1 MPRPRLDRRIGVG
14 YTCIVTQLSIRRP
27 RSPRQ
32 AAARSSPLDR
42 RLDARLF
49 RALAD
54 PTRLHLLACLAKCAR
69 PATVGEIAACCRVDL
84 SVVSR
89 HLRLLE
95 AAGVLMSER
104 RGRLVLY
111 AVRTA
116 DVCAVLRAIAD
127 ALEQCCPPGESGCC
141 ADACATACAPT
152 PDAAAPPPAGKEA
165 RRARR

>member
-1 MPRPRLDRRIGVG
+1 M
-14 YTCIVTQLSIRRP
+14 
-27 RSPRQ
+27 
-32 AAARSSPLDR
+32 LDR
-42 RLDARLF
+42 RLDSRLF

-95 AAGVLMSER
+95 GAGVLTSER

-116 DVCAVLRAIAD
+116 EVCAVLRAIAD

-141 ADACATACAPT
+141 GDACATACGDT
-152 PDAAAPPPAGKEA
+152 PLAASSPPARKEGRHA
-165 RRARR
+165 RR